1 MLIHDTMR
9 ILMAEPK
16 ATLANWRNAPHNRW
30 AFHHVRELVPSA
42 DIPEDPRTVRALPE
56 APADFA
62 QFRPFI
68 EAMRKRLAHA

>member
-1 MLIHDTMR
+1 M
-9 ILMAEPK
+9 
-16 ATLANWRNAPHNRW
+16 
-30 AFHHVRELVPSA
+30 RELVPSA